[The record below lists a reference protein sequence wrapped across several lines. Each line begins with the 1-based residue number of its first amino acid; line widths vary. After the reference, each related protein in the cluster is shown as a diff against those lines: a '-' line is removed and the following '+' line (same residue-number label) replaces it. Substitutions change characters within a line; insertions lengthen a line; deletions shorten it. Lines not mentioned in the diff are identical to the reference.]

1 MIFDKIFLR
10 KILLKIPR
18 SKIISGHR
26 SNTHSIVL
34 DLHNLAIINDVIATV
49 SGEVPNVKI

>member
-1 MIFDKIFLR
+1 M
-10 KILLKIPR
+10 PR

-34 DLHNLAIINDVIATV
+34 DLHNLASISDVIATV